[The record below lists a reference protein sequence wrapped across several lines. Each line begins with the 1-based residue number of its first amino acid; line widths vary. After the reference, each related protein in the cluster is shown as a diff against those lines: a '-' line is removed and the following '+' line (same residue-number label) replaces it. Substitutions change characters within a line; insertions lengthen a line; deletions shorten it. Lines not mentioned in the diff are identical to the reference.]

1 MVLALNF
8 APLSGPWRRAPY
20 PECDPYIAQRLELTL
35 DSATAAQLL
44 RPGVN
49 VVGVTLRSR
58 PAGLTSATV
67 TVTDVEISLDFDYP
81 FGPSPRL

>member
-1 MVLALNF
+1 MFKNF
-8 APLSGPWRRAPY
+8 ALLSGPWRRAPY
-20 PECDPYIAQRLELTL
+20 PDCDPYLAQMMELTL

-49 VVGVTLRSR
+49 TVGVTLRSR
-58 PAGLTSATV
+58 PPGLTSATV

>member
-1 MVLALNF
+1 MFNLKTLRC
-8 APLSGPWRRAPY
+8 SGPWRRAPY
-20 PECDPYIAQRLELTL
+20 PECDPYVAQMMELTL

-58 PAGLTSATV
+58 PAGLKSATV
-67 TVTDVEISLDFDYP
+67 TVTDTEIELNYDSP

>member
-1 MVLALNF
+1 MFKNF
-8 APLSGPWRRAPY
+8 ALLSGPWRRAPY
-20 PECDPYIAQRLELTL
+20 PDCDPYLAQLLTLTL

-49 VVGVTLRSR
+49 IVDVTLRSR

-67 TVTDVEISLDFDYP
+67 TVIDTEIALNYDYP

>member
-1 MVLALNF
+1 MNF
-8 APLSGPWRRAPY
+8 ALLSGPWRRAPY
-20 PECDPYIAQRLELTL
+20 PECDPYVAQRLELTL

-44 RPGVN
+44 RPGLN

-67 TVTDVEISLDFDYP
+67 TVTDVEILLEFDYP

>member
-1 MVLALNF
+1 MM
-8 APLSGPWRRAPY
+8 
-20 PECDPYIAQRLELTL
+20 ELTL

-58 PAGLTSATV
+58 PAGLKSATV
-67 TVTDVEISLDFDYP
+67 TVTDTEIELNYDSP